1 MCSLIEFIWIWD
13 KVQGLTLPR
22 HHRKMAAFLNELYR
36 APDNRRGL
44 LMAFRASGKST
55 LVGLFGAWVL
65 LQNPNT
71 RVLVVS
77 ADEALARK
85 MVRHIRQVLERHPL
99 TRSLIPIPAEE
110 WAADRL
116 TICRSGGLRD
126 PSVLARGL
134 NGNLT
139 GCRAD
144 VIICDDV
151 EVPNTC
157 ATAGKRSDLRRRLG
171 ELDYILTPGGLTLYV
186 GTPHTHETIYQT
198 DAAGFL
204 ADYRCLK
211 VPIVSPEG
219 RSAWPERYGSADI
232 EALRRRAGPNT
243 FAGQMMLTPV
253 APKDS
258 RLSPDR
264 IRWYDGEIAYHESN
278 GRGVLMI
285 GDRQMRSAACWW
297 DPAFGSA
304 RGDSSV
310 LACVFFDSIGNAYL
324 HRLEYLIVPPDREA
338 TAYQCARVRQIVADQ
353 MIPAVHLETNGI
365 GKFLPALLRQ
375 EFARHRVPCAV
386 LEEVSRRNKGERI
399 LSALDPVL
407 MNGALWVHNRVRQTP
422 LVQEMRDFTPDG
434 TAHDDGL
441 DAVVGCLLCEP
452 VRLQRPPRYGLQ
464 YKTEWRF

>member
-1 MCSLIEFIWIWD
+1 MCSLIEFVWIWD
-13 KVQGLTLPR
+13 KVQGLTLPQ
-22 HHRKMAAFLNELYR
+22 HHKTMAAFLHDLYQ

-65 LQNPNT
+65 LQNPDT

-77 ADEALARK
+77 ADGALAKK
-85 MVRHIRQVLERHPL
+85 MVRHIRQILERHPL
-99 TRSLIPIPAEE
+99 TRALVPIPADE

-116 TICRSGGLRD
+116 TVCRPSGLRD

-157 ATAGKRSDLRRRLG
+157 ATAAKRTDLRRRLG

-186 GTPHTHETIYQT
+186 GTPHAYETIYQT

-204 ADYRCLK
+204 ADFRCLT
-211 VPIVSPEG
+211 VPIVSAAGQP
-219 RSAWPERYGSADI
+219 AWPERYGPREI
-232 EALRRRAGPNT
+232 ESLRQRVGPKT
-243 FAGQMMLTPV
+243 FAAQMMLTPIS
-253 APKDS
+253 PTDS

-264 IRWYDGEIAYHESN
+264 LRWYDAAVAYRESN
-278 GRGVLMI
+278 GRGVLTI
-285 GDRQMRSAACWW
+285 GEHRMRGAACWW

-304 RGDSSV
+304 RGDKSV
-310 LACVFFDSIGNAYL
+310 LACMFFDDVGRAYL
-324 HRLEYLIVPPDREA
+324 HRLEYMTVPPDTEA
-338 TAYQCARVRQIVADQ
+338 TAYQCARVCRTVADNL
-353 MIPAVHLETNGI
+353 IPAVHLETNGI

-375 EFARHRVPCAV
+375 ELARHRVPCAV
-386 LEEVSRRNKGERI
+386 IEEVSRRNKGERI

-407 MNGALWVHNRVRQTP
+407 MNGALWVHTDVRQTP
-422 LVQEMRDFTPDG
+422 FVQEMRDFTPAG

-441 DAVVGCLLCEP
+441 DAVAGCLLCEP
-452 VRLQRPPRYGLQ
+452 VRLQHAPRYGLQ
-464 YKTEWRF
+464 YQSEWRF